1 MNKKIQRNYL
11 EINSLTDLKDSKISP
26 EGYVVQLVQPSDFQ
40 LNKFFYKN
48 IGKKHHWV
56 DRLAWTEKQWTE
68 YISNKK
74 IKTYVLKKNEDL
86 AGYFELI
93 IHDDKKEVEIA
104 YFGLLEEYQNKK
116 LGSFL
121 LSSAIKNSF
130 FNKPKRVWVHTCSLD
145 HKNAL
150 KNYVSRGMR
159 IFKKETI
166 TI

>member
-11 EINSLTDLKDSKISP
+11 EINSLTDLKDSKNSP

-56 DRLAWTEKQWTE
+56 DRLVWSEKQWTE

-93 IHDDKKEVEIA
+93 IHDDKNEVEIA

-121 LSSAIKNSF
+121 LSTAIKNSF
-130 FNKPKRVWVHTCSLD
+130 FNKPKRVWIHTCSLD

-150 KNYVSRGMR
+150 KNYISRGMKV
-159 IFKKETI
+159 FKKETI

>member
-48 IGKKHHWV
+48 IGKKHHWI

-130 FNKPKRVWVHTCSLD
+130 FNKPNRVWVHTCSLD

-150 KNYVSRGMR
+150 KNYISRGMK

>member
-11 EINSLTDLKDSKISP
+11 EINSLTDLKDSKNSP

-93 IHDDKKEVEIA
+93 IHDDKNEVEIA

-121 LSSAIKNSF
+121 LSTAIKNSF

-150 KNYVSRGMR
+150 TNYISRGMKV
-159 IFKKETI
+159 FKKETI

>member
-11 EINSLTDLKDSKISP
+11 EINSITDLKDSKNSP

-40 LNKFFYKN
+40 LNKFFYRN

-56 DRLAWTEKQWTE
+56 DRLAWSEKEWTE

-74 IKTYVLKKNEDL
+74 IKKFVLKKNEDL

-93 IHDDKKEVEIA
+93 IHDDKNEVEIA

-130 FNKPKRVWVHTCSLD
+130 FSNPKRVWVHTCSLD

-150 KNYVSRGMR
+150 KNYISRGMK

>member
-1 MNKKIQRNYL
+1 VNKKIQRNYL
-11 EINSLTDLKDSKISP
+11 EINSLTDLKDSKNSP

-104 YFGLLEEYQNKK
+104 YFGLLEEFQNKK

-130 FNKPKRVWVHTCSLD
+130 FNKPNRVWVHTCSLD

-150 KNYVSRGMR
+150 KNYISRGMK